1 MSLKFHD
8 YNGTEVQVLDSASF
22 AGMVR
27 TKRILADTLLFDDQT
42 GLWKRAGDYPE
53 YHSAWSSLQKD
64 QAPSYGAPV
73 LSGLASFGQPDP
85 EEETGRVWP
94 LTLAV
99 AVLLGAMVVVAL
111 TLIGYS
117 GSPGEAL
124 TRLLIV
130 IGGAMAAAV
139 ISLLVW
145 LLLLRNRKDMGLLF
159 FSCSF
164 LVVALGHYAL
174 TAREARSRKLAVEH
188 MGATMTELM
197 SGNRVE
203 ASKIDRDIYGS
214 SAAMVKIL
222 SEYSARI
229 SADFGEMKE
238 EFEALHLDRV
248 LTSETLQDVVHID
261 AGRERI
267 QSMLEILDRYEERL
281 QTRQDEMPGRVAE
294 ADMSESE
301 KLSFL
306 AGFNQSRSAGDR
318 QLAEFFG
325 IERALAHKTDETLD
339 FVRSRQGRY
348 RTVGTSIRFTSR
360 QDIELYNSYLQEI
373 TLLAEEE
380 ARWQARA
387 REASVRGLNEF
398 KKLAK

>member
-1 MSLKFHD
+1 MALKFHD
-8 YNGTEVQVLDSASF
+8 HNGTEVNVPDSGAF
-22 AGMVR
+22 AEMVR
-27 TKRILADTLLFDDQT
+27 TKRILPDTLLFDDQT
-42 GLWKRAGDYPE
+42 GLWKRASEYPDYQ
-53 YHSAWSSLQKD
+53 SALSNSQNPT
-64 QAPSYGAPV
+64 APSYGAPV
-73 LSGLASFGQPDP
+73 LSGLASFGQTDDD
-85 EEETGRVWP
+85 EETGRAWP

-99 AVLLGAMVVVAL
+99 ALLLAAIAAVAL

-117 GSPGEAL
+117 SSPVEAL

-145 LLLLRNRKDMGLLF
+145 LLFLRNKKDMGLLF

-164 LVVALGHYAL
+164 LVVAMAHYAL
-174 TAREARSRKLAVEH
+174 TAREARSRKLAVEQ

-214 SAAMVKIL
+214 SAAMVKIM
-222 SEYSARI
+222 SEYSAQI
-229 SADFGEMKE
+229 SADFGEMKD

-248 LTSETLQDVVHID
+248 LTSETLQDTVHID

-281 QTRQDEMPGRVAE
+281 RTTQDEIPSRVAGS
-294 ADMSESE
+294 DMSESE
-301 KLSFL
+301 KASFL
-306 AGFNQSRSAGDR
+306 AGFNQSRTAGDR
-318 QLAEFFG
+318 QLAEFFN
-325 IERALAHKTDETLD
+325 IERALARKTDETLG

-348 RTVGTSIRFTSR
+348 RTVGSSIRFTSQ